1 MKSVRVVLALVGLL
15 ALPLVAAAAQGQS
28 AANKCKNTPQAG
40 QNGSS
45 RSGAA
50 AVAAAQA
57 NKCPAPVPPPA
68 PAPVPPPP
76 PPAPLPPP
84 PPPPAPVPPPPPPPP
99 APVPPPP
106 PPPPAP
112 VPPPP
117 PPPPAPVPPPPPP
130 PPPPESPPTGV
141 NFANGIVF
149 EDLNGDG
156 LRDPFSGEM
165 GLEGWTVQLWWN
177 GQVLATATTDADGK
191 YMFQNLGNTTYS
203 LCLQSQGGYTQT
215 IPVGG
220 TGCGGSGYTWTFSG
234 TFQQMF
240 PGHFG
245 EMLQ

>member
-57 NKCPAPVPPPA
+57 NKCPAPV
-68 PAPVPPPP
+68 
-76 PPAPLPPP
+76 
-84 PPPPAPVPPPPPPPP
+84 PPPPP

-165 GLEGWTVQLWWN
+165 GLEGWTVQQWWN